1 MRIYQYSVFA
11 ASLIDVQIPNTLHEA
26 LQKPEW
32 KKAIKDGIRAFV
44 KIMRYGNSLI
54 NQKGNIL
61 SRINWFSLSS

>member
-44 KIMRYGNSLI
+44 KIMGYGNSLI

-61 SRINWFSLSS
+61 SSINWFSLSS